1 MYMVTNFAL
10 IRFHYISY
18 KMASVYGLEP
28 QRTVLETAMLPL
40 HHTEKTGAEKETRT
54 LDLML
59 GKHTLYQLSY
69 SRIILQNFYIY
80 LLHNLLRMLLV

>member
-1 MYMVTNFAL
+1 
-10 IRFHYISY
+10 
-18 KMASVYGLEP
+18 
-28 QRTVLETAMLPL
+28 MLPL
-40 HHTEKTGAEKETRT
+40 HHTEKTGAGKETRT

-80 LLHNLLRMLLV
+80 LLRNLLRMLLV